1 MHAQLEAEATEELRM
16 HAQLKPPARTHTR
29 QTSKKVLERGNYASR
44 TKESTVEYRCNG
56 SACSKNLTQYFT
68 TFPFKKIFFFISAVT
83 TFCSNEKRE
92 STVFFR
98 FCYAEARREDASLR
112 WPLHLLLFHFTS
124 FFFFSCFLYVFLYVC
139 FYMLVFISS
148 I

>member
-112 WPLHLLLFHFTS
+112 WPHLLLFDFTS
-124 FFFFSCFLYVFLYVC
+124 FFFFFHV
-139 FYMLVFISS
+139 FYMFFYTFVFIC
-148 I
+148 